1 MRSVA
6 SLTPLRADIS
16 RMVKPDSG
24 GEDGTGGT
32 VAQKTVANKM

>member
-16 RMVKPDSG
+16 RMVSPASVGSADSCSG
-24 GEDGTGGT
+24 PGGTG
-32 VAQKTVANKM
+32 AP